1 MTEHVQTVRVFGG
14 SVEVRAAGRARGL
27 DAPASLTV
35 AAALLHGIHDT
46 LTRFDPQ
53 SELSRLNA
61 DARDEVP
68 ASRLLCRLA
77 ACVPYAGELSGGL
90 VDATQLDAL
99 EIAGYVTSLRRRP
112 AAKLAPPARAPHPAL
127 ADPRRRWAAVSGDL
141 DARVVG
147 RPAGTR
153 IDSGGLA
160 KGLAADLV
168 ADMLGDHD
176 AFAVSCLGDVRVGGQ
191 AGRIRPVEIADPF
204 GSPRPVVVLR
214 MRAGA
219 VATSGLTARGNHII
233 DPGRGAPAWTGIVQA
248 SAIAPTALEA
258 EVRAKAAL
266 LAGPE
271 RAQRHLPHGGVL
283 VLADGS
289 VVEHATATLVA

>member
-1 MTEHVQTVRVFGG
+1 M
-14 SVEVRAAGRARGL
+14 
-27 DAPASLTV
+27 
-35 AAALLHGIHDT
+35 HDT
-46 LTRFDPQ
+46 LTRFDPR

-61 DARDEVP
+61 DPRDAVP

-77 ACVPYAGELSGGL
+77 ALVPYAGELSDGL

-99 EIAGYVTSLRRRP
+99 EVAGYVASLRGKPRPELAVP
-112 AAKLAPPARAPHPAL
+112 AATPRPAL
-127 ADPRRRWAAVSGDL
+127 ADPRRRWAGVSADL
-141 DARVVG
+141 DARVIH

-168 ADMLGDHD
+168 ADLLGDHD

-214 MRAGA
+214 LRAGA
-219 VATSGLTARGNHII
+219 VATSGVTARGNHII
-233 DPGRGAPAWTGIVQA
+233 DPGRGLPAWTGIVQA
-248 SAIAPTALEA
+248 SAVAPTATEA

-266 LAGPE
+266 LAGPD
-271 RAQRHLPHGGVL
+271 RAHAYLPHGGVL

-289 VVEHATATLVA
+289 VIEHATAAYATVP